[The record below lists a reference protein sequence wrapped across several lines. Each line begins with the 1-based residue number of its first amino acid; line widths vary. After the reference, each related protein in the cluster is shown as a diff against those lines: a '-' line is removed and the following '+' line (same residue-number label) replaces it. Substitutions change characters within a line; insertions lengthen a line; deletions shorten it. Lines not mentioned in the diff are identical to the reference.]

1 MHKSSWTGNSNK
13 VNNGMSVL
21 LIPKAGGNMD
31 TIKLLRECNAGI
43 KMGVKSLDDVME
55 HVRDERLLALL
66 QESKETHCRLGQT
79 MHEYLNE
86 YGEEGKEPAVM
97 AKIMSWVKANVKLDG
112 EDTDCVAADLV
123 TDGCNM
129 GVKSL
134 YHYLHQYPAAEEKV
148 KKLTMDV
155 IEAEEKLVKKLRD
168 YL

>member
-1 MHKSSWTGNSNK
+1 
-13 VNNGMSVL
+13 
-21 LIPKAGGNMD
+21 MD

-55 HVRDERLLALL
+55 HVRDEKLLALL

-79 MHEYLNE
+79 MHEYLTE
-86 YGEEGKEPAVM
+86 YGEEDKEPAVM

-112 EDTDCVAADLV
+112 EDSDCVAADII

-129 GVKSL
+129 GIKSL
-134 YHYLHQYPAAEEKV
+134 YHYLNQYPAAEEKV

-155 IEAEEKLVKKLRD
+155 IDVEEKLVKKLRD